1 MLSGKLTHAQVAER
15 LVELIGL
22 VELEDFDAESADP
35 LSWRYRQHQDLL
47 DLLRLLD
54 DDSNLLRMYMVD
66 VEHRNR
72 RKGEEPMVVVW
83 DAAVYVRNADGTH
96 ERVWADTAEGGA
108 EGGRTFTLAQARS
121 LAPPAK
127 RR

>member
-1 MLSGKLTHAQVAER
+1 MLSGALTPTVVAER
-15 LVELIGL
+15 LVELIGVVDL
-22 VELEDFDAESADP
+22 TELDAESADP

-54 DDSNLLRMYMVD
+54 DDSNHLRMYMVD

-83 DAAVYVRNADGTH
+83 DAAVYVRNEDGTH
-96 ERVWADTAEGGA
+96 ERV
-108 EGGRTFTLAQARS
+108 
-121 LAPPAK
+121 
-127 RR
+127 